1 MDKER
6 QAQDQMRQIEI
17 EEIEERNKNHV
28 STLIKNHEQ
37 AFDELKNHYSDV
49 ILKSYNEIY
58 VLKVHWKVI
67 SLSFQNCL
75 RHQYRILYKYHEG
88 ESNGKK

>member
-58 VLKVHWKVI
+58 VLKVHWRVI
-67 SLSFQNCL
+67 LSAYCS
-75 RHQYRILYKYHEG
+75 RIA
-88 ESNGKK
+88 